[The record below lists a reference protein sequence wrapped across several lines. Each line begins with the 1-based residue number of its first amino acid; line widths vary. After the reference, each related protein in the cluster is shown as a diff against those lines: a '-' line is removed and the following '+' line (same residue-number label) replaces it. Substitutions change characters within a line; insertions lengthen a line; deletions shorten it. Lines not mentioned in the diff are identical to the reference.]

1 MKILVMDDEP
11 LQAEHVV
18 AAAEACGYMC
28 DVAKNGIEG
37 YAMLSGGSYDIAV
50 IDVEMPRLG
59 GLDVVRKARQRGV
72 KTFLVVLSSHGS
84 EADRVSGLSI
94 GADEYLVKPVPI
106 DEMAL
111 RLKAIARRLQPQA
124 APEVLSWSG
133 VTVDLSRQTVR
144 RNGRLVDLSA
154 RERKL
159 LVLLMRNR
167 GRCVPYGRIAD
178 EMWGPSCYAVD
189 SVVTANVCRLRK
201 KLNEGEATEVIH
213 TVRDVGYVFK

>member
-11 LQAEHVV
+11 LQAEHVA
-18 AAAEACGYMC
+18 AAAESCGYTC
-28 DVAKNGIEG
+28 DVAKDGIEG
-37 YAMLSGGSYDIAV
+37 YALLSGGSYDIAV

-124 APEVLSWSG
+124 APEVLS
-133 VTVDLSRQTVR
+133 
-144 RNGRLVDLSA
+144 
-154 RERKL
+154 L
-159 LVLLMRNR
+159 L
-167 GRCVPYGRIAD
+167 
-178 EMWGPSCYAVD
+178 
-189 SVVTANVCRLRK
+189 LR
-201 KLNEGEATEVIH
+201 
-213 TVRDVGYVFK
+213 